1 MIRQSAKTVKGSSR
15 DCERQ
20 ERHELSIWE
29 NRTERYSRNRSTALG
44 WGAGGGLKRSGFGRR
59 KRLMRSPRNALVGDN
74 SVLDLLNST
83 TDNEIAVIGCLA
95 AMVGSLGLMFLSGT
109 VFARADSTGQG
120 SRQAGR
126 VHGQVSQTVGP
137 RSTDQEAA

>member
-1 MIRQSAKTVKGSSR
+1 M
-15 DCERQ
+15 Q
-20 ERHELSIWE
+20 ETGQDRPP
-29 NRTERYSRNRSTALG
+29 G
-44 WGAGGGLKRSGFGRR
+44 
-59 KRLMRSPRNALVGDN
+59 PVGDEAVMDYL
-74 SVLDLLNST
+74 SGAS
-83 TDNEIAVIGCLA
+83 DNEIAVIGCLA

-109 VFARADSTGQG
+109 VFARADSTGQD